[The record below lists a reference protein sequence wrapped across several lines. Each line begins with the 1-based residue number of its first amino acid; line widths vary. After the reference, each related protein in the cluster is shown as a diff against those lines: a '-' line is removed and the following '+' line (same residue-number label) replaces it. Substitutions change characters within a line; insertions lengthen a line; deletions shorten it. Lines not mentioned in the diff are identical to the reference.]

1 LRDAPE
7 TACALPEPPQEE
19 AQQELTLDPATPAEW
34 EQLRAEAHR
43 ILDET
48 LDNLQGL
55 RAQTA
60 WQPMPPAIEQALDE
74 APAPQAE
81 RSLAAVYAEVAS
93 RILPYSSA
101 NRHPRAWGWVRGQ
114 GTPVAMLAD
123 MIASA
128 ANAHVGSGHTA
139 PLHVERTVI
148 RWLAEALDMRGPSTV
163 EGERRQ
169 PSGLLTSGATMANLL
184 GLAVARYARAPFD
197 VRAEGLASQPVLK
210 VYCSSETH
218 IWATKA
224 MELLG
229 FGRRSLCMLP
239 ADAQG
244 RLPLNALRVQV
255 EHDRAEGAVPLA
267 VIANAGTVNT
277 GAFDDFEG
285 LRALCDELGL
295 WMHVDGAFGALLKL
309 TPSYRPLV
317 AGMEKADSVAFD
329 LHKWMYL
336 PFETGCLIVRDAATH
351 REAFQTAPAYM
362 ERGGRGMLAG
372 ELSFSDL
379 GIESSRSFKALRVW
393 MQLSVHGF
401 AKHGALIEQ
410 NMEQAAF
417 LETCIRERAPELEMM
432 APRPANIVCF
442 RYLPITAMQSDLESL
457 NTLNRAITHAVQASG
472 RFVVSG
478 TTLAGGTYA
487 LRVAIT
493 NHRSRREDF
502 SALADAVV
510 MTGRNLAHS

>member
-1 LRDAPE
+1 M
-7 TACALPEPPQEE
+7 PQ
-19 AQQELTLDPATPAEW
+19 
-34 EQLRAEAHR
+34 
-43 ILDET
+43 
-48 LDNLQGL
+48 
-55 RAQTA
+55 
-60 WQPMPPAIEQALDE
+60 AIEQALDE
-74 APAPQAE
+74 GPAPQGE

-93 RILPYSSA
+93 RILPYTSG

-128 ANAHVGSGHTA
+128 ANAHVGSGHSA

-148 RWLAEALDMRGPSTV
+148 RWLAEALDMRGSATTL
-163 EGERRQ
+163 EDAGQQ

-184 GLAVARYARAPFD
+184 GLAVARHAGAPFD
-197 VRAEGLASQPVLK
+197 VRGEGLSGRPLLK
-210 VYCSSETH
+210 IYCSSETH

-229 FGRRSLCMLP
+229 LGRRALCMLP

-244 RLPLNALRVQV
+244 RLPLAALRTQV
-255 EHDRAEGAVPLA
+255 EQDRADGALPLA

-277 GAFDDFEG
+277 GAFDDFESI
-285 LRALCDELGL
+285 RAICDELGL

-309 TPSYRPLV
+309 APSCRSLV

-336 PFETGCLIVRDAATH
+336 PFETGCLLVRDAAAH

-362 ERGGRGMLAG
+362 ERGAQGMLAG

-379 GIESSRSFKALRVW
+379 GVESSRSFKALRVW
-393 MQLSVHGF
+393 MQLSVHGL

-417 LETCIRERAPELEMM
+417 LEACIRERAPELEMM

-442 RYLPITAMQSDLESL
+442 RYRPEPL
-457 NTLNRAITHAVQASG
+457 NDPEQVNALNRAITHALQESG
-472 RFVVSG
+472 QFVVSG
-478 TTLAGGTYA
+478 TTLSTGGYA

-502 SALADAVV
+502 SALAAAAVV
-510 MTGRNLAHS
+510 TGRRLAYL

>member
-1 LRDAPE
+1 MDTPK
-7 TACALPEPPQEE
+7 TACALPEALQEE
-19 AQQELTLDPATPAEW
+19 AQKQLTLDPATPAEW
-34 EQLRAEAHR
+34 DQLRAEAHR

-55 RAQTA
+55 REQAA
-60 WQPMPPAIEQALDE
+60 WQPMPQAIEQALNE
-74 APAPQAE
+74 APAPQGE

-93 RILPYSSA
+93 RILPYTSA

-128 ANAHVGSGHTA
+128 ANAHVGSGHSA

-148 RWLAEALDMRGPSTV
+148 RWLAEALNMRVPV
-163 EGERRQ
+163 AAEDEGQQ

-184 GLAVARYARAPFD
+184 GLAVARHARAPFD
-197 VRAEGLASQPVLK
+197 VRGEGLAGHPLLRI
-210 VYCSSETH
+210 YCSSETH

-229 FGRRSLCMLP
+229 LGRRALCMLP

-244 RLPLNALRVQV
+244 RLPLAALRAQV
-255 EHDRAEGAVPLA
+255 EKDRADGALPLA

-277 GAFDDFEG
+277 GAFDDFESI
-285 LRALCDELGL
+285 RAICDELEL

-309 TPSYRPLV
+309 APTYRSLV
-317 AGMEKADSVAFD
+317 AGMEKADSIAFD

-336 PFETGCLIVRDAATH
+336 PFETGCLVVRDAQAH
-351 REAFQTAPAYM
+351 RGAFQTAPAYM
-362 ERGGRGMLAG
+362 ERGARGMLAG
-372 ELSFSDL
+372 ELSFADL
-379 GIESSRSFKALRVW
+379 GVESSRSFKALRVW

-417 LETCIRERAPELEMM
+417 LEACIRERAPELEMM

-442 RYLPITAMQSDLESL
+442 RYRPAMLNDLERA
-457 NTLNRAITHAVQASG
+457 NALNRAITHTLQESG
-472 RFVVSG
+472 EFVVSG
-478 TTLAGGTYA
+478 TTLASGQYA

-502 SALADAVV
+502 SALAEAVAV
-510 MTGRNLAHS
+510 TGRRIEHE

>member
-1 LRDAPE
+1 MDTRK
-7 TACALPEPPQEE
+7 TACAMPEQPRREVQK
-19 AQQELTLDPATPAEW
+19 ELTLDPATPAEW
-34 EQLRAEAHR
+34 DQLRAEAHS

-55 RAQTA
+55 RTQAA
-60 WQPMPPAIEQALDE
+60 WQPMPAAVEQALDE
-74 APAPQAE
+74 AGAPQGE
-81 RSLAAVYAEVAS
+81 RSLAAVYAEVAG
-93 RILPYSSA
+93 RILPYTSA

-128 ANAHVGSGHTA
+128 ADAHVGSGHTA

-148 RWLAEALDMRGPSTV
+148 RWLAEALDMQKPMPADDAG
-163 EGERRQ
+163 Q
-169 PSGLLTSGATMANLL
+169 APSGLLTSGATMANLL
-184 GLAVARYARAPFD
+184 GLAVARHAKAPFD
-197 VRAEGLASQPVLK
+197 VRTEGLANSPMLRM
-210 VYCSSETH
+210 YCSSETH

-224 MELLG
+224 VELLG
-229 FGRRSLCMLP
+229 LGSRSLCALP

-244 RLPLNALRVQV
+244 RLPLAALRGQV
-255 EHDRAEGAVPLA
+255 AQDRAEGLHPLA

-285 LRALCDELGL
+285 IRALCDELGL

-309 TPSYRPLV
+309 TTNYRPLV

-336 PFETGCLIVRDAATH
+336 PFETGCLLVRDAETH
-351 REAFQTAPAYM
+351 RRAFETAPAYM
-362 ERGGRGMLAG
+362 ERGAKGMLAG
-372 ELSFSDL
+372 NMSFSDL
-379 GIESSRSFKALRVW
+379 GIESSRGFKALRVW

-417 LETCIRERAPELEMM
+417 LETCIREQTPELEMM
-432 APRPANIVCF
+432 ALRPANIVCF
-442 RYLPITAMQSDLESL
+442 RYRPNVERAADLEQL
-457 NTLNRAITHAVQASG
+457 NVLNRAITHALQESG

-478 TTLAGGTYA
+478 TTLSDGAYA

-493 NHRSRREDF
+493 NHRSRQEDF
-502 SALADAVV
+502 SDLVSAVLF
-510 MTGRNLAHS
+510 TGRRLAHL

>member
-1 LRDAPE
+1 
-7 TACALPEPPQEE
+7 
-19 AQQELTLDPATPAEW
+19 
-34 EQLRAEAHR
+34 
-43 ILDET
+43 
-48 LDNLQGL
+48 
-55 RAQTA
+55 
-60 WQPMPPAIEQALDE
+60 MPPAIEEALDQ
-74 APAPQAE
+74 APAPQGE

-93 RILPYSSA
+93 RILPYTSA

-128 ANAHVGSGHTA
+128 ADAHVGSGHTA

-148 RWLAEALDMRGPSTV
+148 RWLAEALDMRAPAPPV
-163 EGERRQ
+163 DEWQQ

-184 GLAVARYARAPFD
+184 GLAVARHARAPFD
-197 VRAEGLASQPVLK
+197 VRAEGLAGHAALK

-229 FGRRSLCMLP
+229 LGRRSLCMLA

-244 RLPLNALRVQV
+244 RLPLGALRAQI
-255 EHDRAEGAVPLA
+255 ELDRARGATPLA

-277 GAFDDFEG
+277 GTFDDFTG

-309 TPSYRPLV
+309 TPSGRPLV
-317 AGMEKADSVAFD
+317 EGMEQADSVAFD

-336 PFETGCLIVRDAATH
+336 PFATGCLIVRDAVAH
-351 REAFQTAPAYM
+351 REAFQTSPAYM
-362 ERGGRGMLAG
+362 ERGTRGMLAG
-372 ELSFSDL
+372 ALSFSDL

-401 AKHGALIEQ
+401 AKHAALIEQ
-410 NMEQAAF
+410 NMQQAAF
-417 LETCIRERAPELEMM
+417 LEVCIRARAPELEMM

-442 RYLPITAMQSDLESL
+442 RYRPDTALPSELERL

-478 TTLAGGTYA
+478 TTLADGAYA

-502 SALADAVV
+502 SALAAEVV
-510 MTGRNLAHS
+510 VSGRRLAHS